1 MLKPRQAVPNLDVQ
15 LTNDKTWKLGEQ
27 KPKNF
32 IMLAFYR
39 GLHCPIC
46 KRYLA
51 DLNRKLADFE
61 ARGVSVLA
69 LSSDSKERALLAEED
84 WGLSNLTL
92 GYGVS
97 IEKAREWGLY
107 ISTSKGKSSLGVM
120 EPDFFSEPGLFLIRP
135 DMTLYAS
142 IVQTMPFARPYFSE
156 VLSSLDFIIEN
167 NYPARGQA

>member
-1 MLKPRQAVPNLDVQ
+1 MLKPRLAVPDLDVQ
-15 LTNDKTWKLGEQ
+15 LTHGKIWELKLQ
-27 KPKNF
+27 KPENF

-46 KRYLA
+46 KRYLS

-69 LSSDSKERALLAEED
+69 LSSDSKERAILAEKD

-92 GYGVS
+92 GYGVA

-107 ISTSKGKSSLGVM
+107 ISTGKGKTSLGIM
-120 EPDFFSEPGLFLIRP
+120 EPDTFSEPGLFLIRP
-135 DMTLYAS
+135 DLTLYAS

-156 VLSSLDFIIEN
+156 VLSSLDFIIKN
-167 NYPARGQA
+167 DYPARGQA

>member
-1 MLKPRQAVPNLDVQ
+1 MLKPRLAVPILDVQ
-15 LTNDKTWKLGEQ
+15 LTNGEVWKLSQQNAE
-27 KPKNF
+27 NF

-39 GLHCPIC
+39 GMHCPIC

-69 LSSDSKERALLAEED
+69 LSSDSKERAMATEED

-92 GYGVS
+92 GYGIP

-107 ISTSKGKSSLGVM
+107 ISTGKGKSSLGVM
-120 EPDFFSEPGLFLIRP
+120 EPDFFSEPALFLIKP

-142 IVQTMPFARPYFSE
+142 IMQTMPFARPYFSE

>member
-1 MLKPRQAVPNLDVQ
+1 MLKPRQAVPSLDVQ
-15 LTNDKTWKLGEQ
+15 LTNNKMWKLSEQ
-27 KPKNF
+27 TPENF

-46 KRYLA
+46 KRYLS

-61 ARGVSVLA
+61 SRGISVLA
-69 LSSDSKERALLAEED
+69 LSSDSKERALLTEKD

-92 GYGVS
+92 GYGVT

-107 ISTSKGKSSLGVM
+107 ISTSRGKTSLGIM
-120 EPDFFSEPGLFLIRP
+120 EPDVFSEPGLFLIRP
-135 DMTLYAS
+135 DLTLYSS

-156 VLSSLDFIIEN
+156 VLSSVDFIIEN
-167 NYPARGQA
+167 DYPARGQA